1 MKSFYSIFFTGIIFL
16 SYSSMKA
23 QTACDLL
30 LLTLPDYYSWKVQH
44 TRTEEYY
51 SSHYTAY
58 AVSDSVSS
66 VKSSPILD
74 FSVNI
79 MPLEPT
85 YAAPEKIVENIYTII
100 RHYDKKATLKLVKRE
115 EKSTTKN
122 YFYALSGEKTTLL
135 LFYKTTHTCFYSAEI
150 EIPNSI
156 LEKISIEEWI
166 DIFF

>member
-1 MKSFYSIFFTGIIFL
+1 MKSFYSLFFTGIIFL

-30 LLTLPDYYSWKVQH
+30 LLTLPEYYSWKVQH
-44 TRTEEYY
+44 TTTEEYY

-58 AVSDSVSS
+58 TVSDSLSS
-66 VKSSPILD
+66 KKSFPILD
-74 FSVNI
+74 FSVNT
-79 MPLEPT
+79 MPLEHT
-85 YAAPEKIVENIYTII
+85 YTAPEKIVENIYTII
-100 RHYDKKATLKLVKRE
+100 CHYDKKATLTLVKKE

-135 LFYKTTHTCFYSAEI
+135 LFYKTIHTCFYSAEI
-150 EIPNSI
+150 EVPNLI
-156 LEKISIEEWI
+156 LEKISIEEWG

>member
-1 MKSFYSIFFTGIIFL
+1 MKSFYSLFFTGIIFFP
-16 SYSSMKA
+16 YSSMKA
-23 QTACDLL
+23 QTACNLL
-30 LLTLPDYYSWKVQH
+30 LLTLPEYYSWKVEH
-44 TRTEEYY
+44 TTTEEYY

-74 FSVNI
+74 FSVNT
-79 MPLEPT
+79 MPLEHT
-85 YAAPEKIVENIYTII
+85 YTAPEKIVENIYTII
-100 RHYDKKATLKLVKRE
+100 CHYDKKATLTLVKKE

-135 LFYKTTHTCFYSAEI
+135 LFYKTIHTCFYSAEI
-150 EIPNSI
+150 EVPNLI
-156 LEKISIEEWI
+156 LEKISIEEWG